1 MTNQSFTKTAKEF
14 ADKLN
19 IVLWDGDYVMD
30 LIHEVAIP
38 EKKSMIDL
46 FRNLRKKSNDQV
58 SANSNLGNDNDKTDI
73 DADKHVGQ

>member
-1 MTNQSFTKTAKEF
+1 
-14 ADKLN
+14 
-19 IVLWDGDYVMD
+19 MD